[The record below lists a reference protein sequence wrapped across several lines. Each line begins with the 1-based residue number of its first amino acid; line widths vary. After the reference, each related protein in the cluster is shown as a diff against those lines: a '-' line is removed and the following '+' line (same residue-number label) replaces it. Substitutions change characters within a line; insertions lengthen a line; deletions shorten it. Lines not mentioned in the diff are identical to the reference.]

1 MSQTTQQIIGMR
13 EVTWQEYEE
22 FLRQRGEVVIED
34 VRIPLTGRKQV
45 AALQPAEFEMEQTT
59 VWSFPDRGT
68 WATHQGNYRGNWA
81 PQIPRNLI
89 LRYTQPGEWVLDPM
103 VGSGT
108 TLVECKLLGR
118 NGIGVDINYEAL
130 MLTFDRLNFEPRN
143 LYETLPPT
151 EIRLYHG
158 DARNLDKIPD
168 ESIDLI
174 ATHPPYAN
182 IIAYSKG
189 ETVNGDLS
197 RMRSLT
203 EYLDAMTEVAKECYR
218 VLKPGRHCAILVGDT
233 RRHKHY
239 VPIAFRVMERFLQ
252 VGFIL
257 REDVI
262 KVQWKMKSTRER
274 WQRQPNRDFL
284 LIYHEHL
291 FIFRKPEQNEDVR
304 KFQGSMGPEQSIRI
318 HRLPP
323 HQARFPQLW
332 SPQTTPPQTR
342 PFLWDNQESLPL
354 LGQIQQP
361 LSLFLNL
368 VATKLQ
374 ACRLRQGFGWAYSR
388 PLPLETCACQS
399 PPRVII
405 TQCYAFV
412 KAAGDVIY
420 GSG

>member
-1 MSQTTQQIIGMR
+1 MEPKTSIKMR
-13 EVTWQEYEE
+13 EVTWEEYEA
-22 FLRQRGEVVIED
+22 FLRERREVVIED

-45 AALQPAEFEMEQTT
+45 SILQPLDFELEQTT

-108 TLVECKLLGR
+108 TMVECKLLGR

-130 MLTFDRLNFEPRN
+130 MLTFDRLNFEPQN

-158 DARNLDKIPD
+158 DARNLDLIPD

-182 IIAYSKG
+182 IIAYSRG
-189 ETVNGDLS
+189 NVVDGDLS
-197 RMRSLT
+197 RLRSLDD
-203 EYLDAMTEVAKECYR
+203 YLDAMTEVAKECYR

-274 WQRQPNRDFL
+274 WQRQTERDFL

-291 FIFRKPEQNEDVR
+291 FIFRKPESNEDVR
-304 KFQGSMGPEQSIRI
+304 KFQDSMKPKPFIPH
-318 HRLPP
+318 HRHHQDKFPRSRWNHTVPP
-323 HQARFPQLW
+323 HGHPCQRLMPKPPLRMGQTQQ
-332 SPQTTPPQTR
+332 SPLPY
-342 PFLWDNQESLPL
+342 LNQ
-354 LGQIQQP
+354 
-361 LSLFLNL
+361 
-368 VATKLQ
+368 VATKL
-374 ACRLRQGFGWAYSR
+374 LVHHWRQGLGLSC
-388 PLPLETCACQS
+388 LQS
-399 PPRVII
+399 LSSLVGA
-405 TQCYAFV
+405 QA
-412 KAAGDVIY
+412 
-420 GSG
+420 

>member
-1 MSQTTQQIIGMR
+1 MKETKTQTRFKMR
-13 EVTWQEYEE
+13 EVTWDEYEA
-22 FLRQRGEVVIED
+22 FLRERREVVIED
-34 VRIPLTGRKQV
+34 VKIPLTGRKQV
-45 AALQPAEFEMEQTT
+45 NTLQPIDFELEQTT
-59 VWSFPDRGT
+59 VWSFPDRGA

-130 MLTFDRLNFEPRN
+130 MLTFDRLNFEPQN

-158 DARNLDKIPD
+158 DARNLDLIPD

-189 ETVNGDLS
+189 NTIDGDLS
-197 RMRSLT
+197 RLRSLDD
-203 EYLDAMTEVAKECYR
+203 YLDAMTEVAMECYR

-274 WQRQPNRDFL
+274 WQRQAERDFL

-291 FIFRKPEQNEDVR
+291 FIFRKPESNEDVR
-304 KFQGSMGPEQSIRI
+304 KFQGSMKMEPFIPHHRHHQSK
-318 HRLPP
+318 
-323 HQARFPQLW
+323 FPQSLW
-332 SPQTTPPQTR
+332 HHIVPLHGHPCQRYMPKLPARMGQT
-342 PFLWDNQESLPL
+342 
-354 LGQIQQP
+354 QQP
-361 LSLFLNL
+361 PLPYLNQ
-368 VATKLQ
+368 VATKLPVHHW
-374 ACRLRQGFGWAYSR
+374 RQGLESSCLQ
-388 PLPLETCACQS
+388 LPSSLVDAQ
-399 PPRVII
+399 
-405 TQCYAFV
+405 A
-412 KAAGDVIY
+412 
-420 GSG
+420 

>member
-174 ATHPPYAN
+174 ATHPPYAT
-182 IIAYSKG
+182 SSPTPK
-189 ETVNGDLS
+189 
-197 RMRSLT
+197 
-203 EYLDAMTEVAKECYR
+203 AK
-218 VLKPGRHCAILVGDT
+218 
-233 RRHKHY
+233 
-239 VPIAFRVMERFLQ
+239 Q
-252 VGFIL
+252 
-257 REDVI
+257 
-262 KVQWKMKSTRER
+262 
-274 WQRQPNRDFL
+274 
-284 LIYHEHL
+284 
-291 FIFRKPEQNEDVR
+291 
-304 KFQGSMGPEQSIRI
+304 
-318 HRLPP
+318 
-323 HQARFPQLW
+323 
-332 SPQTTPPQTR
+332 
-342 PFLWDNQESLPL
+342 
-354 LGQIQQP
+354 
-361 LSLFLNL
+361 
-368 VATKLQ
+368 
-374 ACRLRQGFGWAYSR
+374 
-388 PLPLETCACQS
+388 
-399 PPRVII
+399 
-405 TQCYAFV
+405 
-412 KAAGDVIY
+412 
-420 GSG
+420 

>member
-1 MSQTTQQIIGMR
+1 MRETKARTRVKMR
-13 EVTWQEYEE
+13 EVTWEEYEA
-22 FLRQRGEVVIED
+22 FLRERREVVIED
-34 VRIPLTGRKQV
+34 VRIPLTGHKQV
-45 AALQPAEFEMEQTT
+45 SILQPLDFELEQTT

-130 MLTFDRLNFEPRN
+130 MLTFDRLNFEPQN
-143 LYETLPPT
+143 LYETLSPT

-158 DARNLDKIPD
+158 DARNLDIIPD

-189 ETVNGDLS
+189 STVDGDLS
-197 RMRSLT
+197 RLRSL
-203 EYLDAMTEVAKECYR
+203 EDYLDAMTEVAKECYR

-262 KVQWKMKSTRER
+262 KVQWKMKSTHER

-284 LIYHEHL
+284 LIYHEPL
-291 FIFRKPEQNEDVR
+291 FIFRKPAKGEDTR
-304 KFQGSMGPEQSIRI
+304 KFQESMSLRKGD
-318 HRLPP
+318 
-323 HQARFPQLW
+323 
-332 SPQTTPPQTR
+332 SP
-342 PFLWDNQESLPL
+342 
-354 LGQIQQP
+354 
-361 LSLFLNL
+361 
-368 VATKLQ
+368 
-374 ACRLRQGFGWAYSR
+374 C
-388 PLPLETCACQS
+388 
-399 PPRVII
+399 
-405 TQCYAFV
+405 
-412 KAAGDVIY
+412 
-420 GSG
+420 

>member
-1 MSQTTQQIIGMR
+1 MKETKTQTRFKMR
-13 EVTWQEYEE
+13 EVTWDEYEA
-22 FLRQRGEVVIED
+22 FLRERREVVIED
-34 VRIPLTGRKQV
+34 VKISLTGRKQV
-45 AALQPAEFEMEQTT
+45 NTLQPIDFELEQTT
-59 VWSFPDRGT
+59 VWSFPDRGA
-68 WATHQGNYRGNWA
+68 WVTHQGNYRGNWA

-108 TLVECKLLGR
+108 TLVECKLLGC

-130 MLTFDRLNFEPRN
+130 MLTFDRLNFEPQN

-158 DARNLDKIPD
+158 DARNLDLIPD

-189 ETVNGDLS
+189 NTIDGDLS
-197 RMRSLT
+197 RLRSLDD
-203 EYLDAMTEVAKECYR
+203 YLDAMTEVAMECYR

-274 WQRQPNRDFL
+274 WQRQAERDFL

-291 FIFRKPEQNEDVR
+291 FIFRKPESNEDVR
-304 KFQGSMGPEQSIRI
+304 KFQGSMKMEPFIPHHRRHHQSKFPQSLWHHIV
-318 HRLPP
+318 PP
-323 HQARFPQLW
+323 HGHPCQRYMPKLPARMG
-332 SPQTTPPQTR
+332 QT
-342 PFLWDNQESLPL
+342 
-354 LGQIQQP
+354 QQP
-361 LSLFLNL
+361 PLPYLNQ
-368 VATKLQ
+368 VATKLPVHHW
-374 ACRLRQGFGWAYSR
+374 RQGLESSCLQ
-388 PLPLETCACQS
+388 LPSSLVDAQ
-399 PPRVII
+399 
-405 TQCYAFV
+405 A
-412 KAAGDVIY
+412 
-420 GSG
+420 

>member
-1 MSQTTQQIIGMR
+1 MSQTTYQSISMR

-34 VRIPLTGRKQV
+34 VRIPLIGRKQV
-45 AALQPAEFEMEQTT
+45 TALQPADFELEQTT
-59 VWSFPDRGT
+59 VLSFPDQGS

-89 LRYTQPGEWVLDPM
+89 LRYTQSGEWVLDPM

-108 TLVECKLLGR
+108 TLVECKLISR

-130 MLTFDRLNFEPRN
+130 MLTFDRLNFEPSN
-143 LYETLPPT
+143 LYETLSPT

-158 DARNLDKIPD
+158 DACNLDKIPD
-168 ESIDLI
+168 ESIDLV
-174 ATHPPYAN
+174 ATHPPYTN

-197 RMRSLT
+197 RMRSLG
-203 EYLDAMTEVAKECYR
+203 EYLDAMAEVAKECYR

-239 VPIAFRVMERFLQ
+239 VPIAFQVMERFLR

-257 REDVI
+257 HENVI

-284 LIYHEHL
+284 LIYHKHFL
-291 FIFRKPEQNEDVR
+291 VFRKPERGEDTR
-304 KFQGSMGPEQSIRI
+304 KFQQ
-318 HRLPP
+318 H
-323 HQARFPQLW
+323 
-332 SPQTTPPQTR
+332 
-342 PFLWDNQESLPL
+342 FLGGGEIGDW
-354 LGQIQQP
+354 GQ
-361 LSLFLNL
+361 
-368 VATKLQ
+368 
-374 ACRLRQGFGWAYSR
+374 
-388 PLPLETCACQS
+388 
-399 PPRVII
+399 
-405 TQCYAFV
+405 
-412 KAAGDVIY
+412 KAKAP
-420 GSG
+420 

>member
-1 MSQTTQQIIGMR
+1 MKETKTQTRFKMR
-13 EVTWQEYEE
+13 EVTWDEYEA
-22 FLRQRGEVVIED
+22 FLRERREVVIED
-34 VRIPLTGRKQV
+34 VKIPLTGRKQV
-45 AALQPAEFEMEQTT
+45 NTLQPIDFELEQTT
-59 VWSFPDRGT
+59 VWSFPDRGA

-130 MLTFDRLNFEPRN
+130 MLTFDRLNFEPQN

-158 DARNLDKIPD
+158 DARNLDLIPD
-168 ESIDLI
+168 ESVDLI

-189 ETVNGDLS
+189 NTIDGDLS
-197 RMRSLT
+197 RFRSLDD
-203 EYLDAMTEVAKECYR
+203 YLDAMTEVAMECYR

-274 WQRQPNRDFL
+274 WQRQAERDFL

-291 FIFRKPEQNEDVR
+291 FIFRKPESNEDVR
-304 KFQGSMGPEQSIRI
+304 KFQGSMKMEPFIPHHRHHQSK
-318 HRLPP
+318 
-323 HQARFPQLW
+323 FPQSLW
-332 SPQTTPPQTR
+332 HHIVPLHGHPCQRYMPKLPARMGQTQQSPLPY
-342 PFLWDNQESLPL
+342 LNQ
-354 LGQIQQP
+354 
-361 LSLFLNL
+361 
-368 VATKLQ
+368 VATKLPVHHW
-374 ACRLRQGFGWAYSR
+374 RQGLESSCLQ
-388 PLPLETCACQS
+388 LPSSLVDAQ
-399 PPRVII
+399 
-405 TQCYAFV
+405 A
-412 KAAGDVIY
+412 
-420 GSG
+420 

>member
-1 MSQTTQQIIGMR
+1 MGETKTKTSVKMR
-13 EVTWQEYEE
+13 EVTWEEYEA
-22 FLRQRGEVVIED
+22 FLRERREVVIED

-45 AALQPAEFEMEQTT
+45 SILQPLDFELEQTT

-130 MLTFDRLNFEPRN
+130 MLTFDRLNFEPQN
-143 LYETLPPT
+143 LYETLPLT

-158 DARNLDKIPD
+158 DARNLDLIPD
-168 ESIDLI
+168 ESVDLI

-182 IIAYSKG
+182 IISYSKG
-189 ETVNGDLS
+189 NIIDGDLS
-197 RMRSLT
+197 MLRSLDD
-203 EYLDAMTEVAKECYR
+203 YLDAMTEVAMECYR
-218 VLKPGRHCAILVGDT
+218 VLKSGRHCAILVGDT

-274 WQRQPNRDFL
+274 WQRQAERDFL

-291 FIFRKPEQNEDVR
+291 FIFRKPESNEDVR
-304 KFQGSMGPEQSIRI
+304 KFQDSMKQEPFT
-318 HRLPP
+318 P
-323 HQARFPQLW
+323 HHQRHQGKFPQSRWNHKSHLHGHPCQRLMPKLPSQMGQTQQ
-332 SPQTTPPQTR
+332 SPLPY
-342 PFLWDNQESLPL
+342 LNQVAAKLP
-354 LGQIQQP
+354 
-361 LSLFLNL
+361 
-368 VATKLQ
+368 VHHW
-374 ACRLRQGFGWAYSR
+374 RQGLESSCPQLLS
-388 PLPLETCACQS
+388 PLVGA
-399 PPRVII
+399 R
-405 TQCYAFV
+405 A
-412 KAAGDVIY
+412 
-420 GSG
+420 

>member
-1 MSQTTQQIIGMR
+1 MKETKTQTRFKMR
-13 EVTWQEYEE
+13 EVTWDEYEA
-22 FLRQRGEVVIED
+22 FLRERREVVIED
-34 VRIPLTGRKQV
+34 VKIPLTGRKQV
-45 AALQPAEFEMEQTT
+45 NTLQPIDFELEQTT
-59 VWSFPDRGT
+59 VWSFPDRGA

-130 MLTFDRLNFEPRN
+130 MLTFDRLNFEPQN

-158 DARNLDKIPD
+158 DARNLDLIPD

-189 ETVNGDLS
+189 NTIDGDLS
-197 RMRSLT
+197 RFRSLDD
-203 EYLDAMTEVAKECYR
+203 YLDAMTEVAMECYR

-262 KVQWKMKSTRER
+262 KVQWKMKSTHER

-291 FIFRKPEQNEDVR
+291 FIFRKPAKGEDTR
-304 KFQGSMGPEQSIRI
+304 KFQDSMSLRKGD
-318 HRLPP
+318 
-323 HQARFPQLW
+323 
-332 SPQTTPPQTR
+332 SP
-342 PFLWDNQESLPL
+342 
-354 LGQIQQP
+354 
-361 LSLFLNL
+361 
-368 VATKLQ
+368 
-374 ACRLRQGFGWAYSR
+374 C
-388 PLPLETCACQS
+388 
-399 PPRVII
+399 
-405 TQCYAFV
+405 
-412 KAAGDVIY
+412 
-420 GSG
+420 

>member
-1 MSQTTQQIIGMR
+1 MKETKTQTRFKMR
-13 EVTWQEYEE
+13 EVTWDEYEA
-22 FLRQRGEVVIED
+22 FLRERREVVIED
-34 VRIPLTGRKQV
+34 VKIPLTGRKQV
-45 AALQPAEFEMEQTT
+45 NTLQPIDFELEQTT
-59 VWSFPDRGT
+59 VWSFPDRGA

-130 MLTFDRLNFEPRN
+130 MLTFDRLNFEPQN

-151 EIRLYHG
+151 QIRLYHG
-158 DARNLDKIPD
+158 DARNLDLIPD
-168 ESIDLI
+168 EIIDLI

-189 ETVNGDLS
+189 NTIDGDLS
-197 RMRSLT
+197 RFRSLDD
-203 EYLDAMTEVAKECYR
+203 YLDAMTEVAMECYR

-274 WQRQPNRDFL
+274 WQRQAERDFL

-291 FIFRKPEQNEDVR
+291 FIFRKPESNEDVR
-304 KFQGSMGPEQSIRI
+304 KFQGSMKMEPFIPHHRRHHQSKFPQSLWHHIV
-318 HRLPP
+318 PP
-323 HQARFPQLW
+323 HGHPCQRYMPKLPARMG
-332 SPQTTPPQTR
+332 QT
-342 PFLWDNQESLPL
+342 
-354 LGQIQQP
+354 QQP
-361 LSLFLNL
+361 PLPYLNQ
-368 VATKLQ
+368 VATKLPVHHW
-374 ACRLRQGFGWAYSR
+374 RQGLESSCLQ
-388 PLPLETCACQS
+388 LPSSLVDAQ
-399 PPRVII
+399 
-405 TQCYAFV
+405 A
-412 KAAGDVIY
+412 
-420 GSG
+420 

>member
-1 MSQTTQQIIGMR
+1 MKETKTQTRFKMR
-13 EVTWQEYEE
+13 EVTWDEYEA
-22 FLRQRGEVVIED
+22 FLRERREVVIED
-34 VRIPLTGRKQV
+34 VKIPLTGRKQV
-45 AALQPAEFEMEQTT
+45 NTLQPIDFELEQTT
-59 VWSFPDRGT
+59 VWSFPDRGA

-130 MLTFDRLNFEPRN
+130 MLTFDRLNFEPQN

-158 DARNLDKIPD
+158 DARNLDLIPD

-189 ETVNGDLS
+189 NTIDGDLS
-197 RMRSLT
+197 RLRSLDD
-203 EYLDAMTEVAKECYR
+203 YLDAMTEVAMECYR

-274 WQRQPNRDFL
+274 WQRQAERDFL

-291 FIFRKPEQNEDVR
+291 FIFRKPESNEDVR
-304 KFQGSMGPEQSIRI
+304 KFQGSMKMEPFIPHHRRHHQSKSPQSLWHHIV
-318 HRLPP
+318 PP
-323 HQARFPQLW
+323 HGHPCQRYMPKLPARMG
-332 SPQTTPPQTR
+332 QT
-342 PFLWDNQESLPL
+342 
-354 LGQIQQP
+354 QQP
-361 LSLFLNL
+361 PLPYLNQ
-368 VATKLQ
+368 VATKLPVHHW
-374 ACRLRQGFGWAYSR
+374 RQGLESSCLQ
-388 PLPLETCACQS
+388 LPSSLVDAQ
-399 PPRVII
+399 
-405 TQCYAFV
+405 A
-412 KAAGDVIY
+412 
-420 GSG
+420 

>member
-1 MSQTTQQIIGMR
+1 MSQITQQLIKMK

-34 VRIPLTGRKQV
+34 VHIPLTGRKQV
-45 AALQPAEFEMEQTT
+45 AALQPTEFELEQTT

-143 LYETLPPT
+143 LYETLPTT

-182 IIAYSKG
+182 IIAYSRGKAI
-189 ETVNGDLS
+189 NGDLS
-197 RMRSLT
+197 RMRSLD

-218 VLKPGRHCAILVGDT
+218 VLKPGRHCSILVGDT

-239 VPIAFRVMERFLQ
+239 VPIAFRVMECFLQ

-274 WQRQPNRDFL
+274 WQPQPNRDFL

-291 FIFRKPEQNEDVR
+291 FIFRKPERGEDIH
-304 KFQGSMGPEQSIRI
+304 KFRGSTSNGGEN
-318 HRLPP
+318 
-323 HQARFPQLW
+323 
-332 SPQTTPPQTR
+332 
-342 PFLWDNQESLPL
+342 D
-354 LGQIQQP
+354 G
-361 LSLFLNL
+361 
-368 VATKLQ
+368 
-374 ACRLRQGFGWAYSR
+374 
-388 PLPLETCACQS
+388 
-399 PPRVII
+399 
-405 TQCYAFV
+405 
-412 KAAGDVIY
+412 
-420 GSG
+420 

>member
-1 MSQTTQQIIGMR
+1 MKETKTQTRFKMR
-13 EVTWQEYEE
+13 EVTWDEYEA
-22 FLRQRGEVVIED
+22 FLRERREVVIED
-34 VRIPLTGRKQV
+34 VKIPLTGRKQV
-45 AALQPAEFEMEQTT
+45 NTLQPIDFELEQTT
-59 VWSFPDRGT
+59 VWSFPDRGA

-130 MLTFDRLNFEPRN
+130 MLTFDRLNFEPQN

-158 DARNLDKIPD
+158 DARNLDLIPD

-189 ETVNGDLS
+189 NTIDGDLS
-197 RMRSLT
+197 RLQSLDD
-203 EYLDAMTEVAKECYR
+203 YLDAMTEVAMECYR

-274 WQRQPNRDFL
+274 WQRQAERDFL

-291 FIFRKPEQNEDVR
+291 FIFRKPESNEDVR
-304 KFQGSMGPEQSIRI
+304 KFQGSMKMEPFIPHHRRHHQSK
-318 HRLPP
+318 
-323 HQARFPQLW
+323 FPQSLW
-332 SPQTTPPQTR
+332 HHIVPLHGHPCQRYMPKLPAQMGQT
-342 PFLWDNQESLPL
+342 
-354 LGQIQQP
+354 QQP
-361 LSLFLNL
+361 PLPYSNQ
-368 VATKLQ
+368 VATKLPVHHW
-374 ACRLRQGFGWAYSR
+374 RQGLESSCLQ
-388 PLPLETCACQS
+388 LPSSLVDAQ
-399 PPRVII
+399 
-405 TQCYAFV
+405 A
-412 KAAGDVIY
+412 
-420 GSG
+420 

>member
-1 MSQTTQQIIGMR
+1 MKETKTQTRFKMR
-13 EVTWQEYEE
+13 EVTWDEYEA
-22 FLRQRGEVVIED
+22 FLRERREVVIED
-34 VRIPLTGRKQV
+34 VKIPLTGRKQV
-45 AALQPAEFEMEQTT
+45 NTLQPIDFELEQTT
-59 VWSFPDRGT
+59 VWSFPDRGA

-130 MLTFDRLNFEPRN
+130 MLTFDRLNFEPQN

-158 DARNLDKIPD
+158 DARNLNLIPD

-189 ETVNGDLS
+189 NTIDGDLS
-197 RMRSLT
+197 RFRSLDD
-203 EYLDAMTEVAKECYR
+203 YLDAMTEVAMECYR

-274 WQRQPNRDFL
+274 WQRQAERDFL

-291 FIFRKPEQNEDVR
+291 FIFRKPESNEDVR
-304 KFQGSMGPEQSIRI
+304 KFQGSMKMEPFIPHHRRHHQSKFPQSLWHHIV
-318 HRLPP
+318 PP
-323 HQARFPQLW
+323 HGHPCQRYMPKLPARMG
-332 SPQTTPPQTR
+332 QT
-342 PFLWDNQESLPL
+342 
-354 LGQIQQP
+354 QQP
-361 LSLFLNL
+361 PLPYLNQ
-368 VATKLQ
+368 VATKLPVHHW
-374 ACRLRQGFGWAYSR
+374 RQGLESSCLQ
-388 PLPLETCACQS
+388 LPSSLVDAQ
-399 PPRVII
+399 
-405 TQCYAFV
+405 A
-412 KAAGDVIY
+412 
-420 GSG
+420 

>member
-1 MSQTTQQIIGMR
+1 MKMR
-13 EVTWQEYEE
+13 EITRQEYEA
-22 FLRQRGEVVIED
+22 FLRERGEVIIDD
-34 VRIPLTGRKQV
+34 VRIPLMGHRQV
-45 AALQPAEFEMEQTT
+45 TVLQPADFELEQTT

-89 LRYTQPGEWVLDPM
+89 LRYTQPNEWVLDPM

-130 MLTFDRLNFEPRN
+130 MLTFDRLNFEPQN

-158 DARNLDKIPD
+158 DARNLDLIPD
-168 ESIDLI
+168 ESVDLI

-189 ETVNGDLS
+189 NTIDGDLS
-197 RMRSLT
+197 RLRSLDD
-203 EYLDAMTEVAKECYR
+203 YLDAMTEVAMECYR

-274 WQRQPNRDFL
+274 WQRQAERDFL

-291 FIFRKPEQNEDVR
+291 FIFRKPESNEDVR
-304 KFQGSMGPEQSIRI
+304 KFQGSMKMEPFIPHHRHHQSK
-318 HRLPP
+318 
-323 HQARFPQLW
+323 FPQSQWHHIAPLHGHPCQRYMPKPPARM
-332 SPQTTPPQTR
+332 SQT
-342 PFLWDNQESLPL
+342 
-354 LGQIQQP
+354 QQP
-361 LSLFLNL
+361 PFPYLNQ
-368 VATKLQ
+368 VATKSPVYHW
-374 ACRLRQGFGWAYSR
+374 RQGLESSCLQ
-388 PLPLETCACQS
+388 LPSSLVDA
-399 PPRVII
+399 
-405 TQCYAFV
+405 
-412 KAAGDVIY
+412 
-420 GSG
+420 

>member
-1 MSQTTQQIIGMR
+1 MKETKTQTRFKMR
-13 EVTWQEYEE
+13 EVTWDEYEA
-22 FLRQRGEVVIED
+22 FLRERREVVIED
-34 VRIPLTGRKQV
+34 VKIPLTGRKQV
-45 AALQPAEFEMEQTT
+45 NTLQPIDFELEQTT
-59 VWSFPDRGT
+59 VWSFPDRGA

-130 MLTFDRLNFEPRN
+130 MLTFDRLNFEPQN

-158 DARNLDKIPD
+158 DARNLNLIPD

-189 ETVNGDLS
+189 NTIDGDLS
-197 RMRSLT
+197 RFRSLDD
-203 EYLDAMTEVAKECYR
+203 YLDAMTEVAMECYR

-274 WQRQPNRDFL
+274 WQRQAERDFL

-291 FIFRKPEQNEDVR
+291 FIFRKPESNEDVR
-304 KFQGSMGPEQSIRI
+304 KFQGSMKMEPFIPHHRHHQSK
-318 HRLPP
+318 
-323 HQARFPQLW
+323 FPQSLW
-332 SPQTTPPQTR
+332 HHIVPLHGHPCQRYMPKLPARMGQT
-342 PFLWDNQESLPL
+342 
-354 LGQIQQP
+354 QQP
-361 LSLFLNL
+361 PLPYLNQ
-368 VATKLQ
+368 VATKLPVHHW
-374 ACRLRQGFGWAYSR
+374 RQGLESSCLQ
-388 PLPLETCACQS
+388 LPSSLVDAQ
-399 PPRVII
+399 
-405 TQCYAFV
+405 A
-412 KAAGDVIY
+412 
-420 GSG
+420 

>member
-1 MSQTTQQIIGMR
+1 MKETKTQTRFKMR
-13 EVTWQEYEE
+13 EVTWDEYEA
-22 FLRQRGEVVIED
+22 FLRERREVVIED
-34 VRIPLTGRKQV
+34 VKIPLTGRKQV
-45 AALQPAEFEMEQTT
+45 NTLQPIDFELEQTT
-59 VWSFPDRGT
+59 VWSFPDRGA

-130 MLTFDRLNFEPRN
+130 MLTFDRLNFEPQN

-158 DARNLDKIPD
+158 DARNLDLIPD

-189 ETVNGDLS
+189 NTIDGDLS
-197 RMRSLT
+197 RFRSLDD
-203 EYLDAMTEVAKECYR
+203 YLDAMTEVSMECYR

-274 WQRQPNRDFL
+274 WQRQAERDFL

-291 FIFRKPEQNEDVR
+291 FIFRKPESNEDVR
-304 KFQGSMGPEQSIRI
+304 KFQGSMKMEPFIPHHRHHQSK
-318 HRLPP
+318 
-323 HQARFPQLW
+323 FPQSLW
-332 SPQTTPPQTR
+332 HHIVPLHGHPCQRYMPKLPARMGQT
-342 PFLWDNQESLPL
+342 
-354 LGQIQQP
+354 QQP
-361 LSLFLNL
+361 PLPYLNQ
-368 VATKLQ
+368 VATKLPVHHW
-374 ACRLRQGFGWAYSR
+374 RQGLESSCLQ
-388 PLPLETCACQS
+388 LPSSLVDAQ
-399 PPRVII
+399 
-405 TQCYAFV
+405 A
-412 KAAGDVIY
+412 
-420 GSG
+420 

>member
-1 MSQTTQQIIGMR
+1 MNETKTQTRFKMR
-13 EVTWQEYEE
+13 EVTWDEYEA
-22 FLRQRGEVVIED
+22 FLRERREVVIED
-34 VRIPLTGRKQV
+34 VKIPLTGRKQV
-45 AALQPAEFEMEQTT
+45 NTLQPIDFELEQTT
-59 VWSFPDRGT
+59 VWSFPDRGA

-130 MLTFDRLNFEPRN
+130 MLTFDRLNFEPQN
-143 LYETLPPT
+143 LYETLPTT

-158 DARNLDKIPD
+158 DARNLDLIPD

-189 ETVNGDLS
+189 NTIDGDLS
-197 RMRSLT
+197 RFRSLDD
-203 EYLDAMTEVAKECYR
+203 YLDAMTEVAMECYR

-233 RRHKHY
+233 RRYKHY

-262 KVQWKMKSTRER
+262 KVQWKMKSTHER

-291 FIFRKPEQNEDVR
+291 FIFRKPAKGEDTR
-304 KFQGSMGPEQSIRI
+304 KFQDSMSLRKGD
-318 HRLPP
+318 
-323 HQARFPQLW
+323 
-332 SPQTTPPQTR
+332 SP
-342 PFLWDNQESLPL
+342 
-354 LGQIQQP
+354 
-361 LSLFLNL
+361 
-368 VATKLQ
+368 
-374 ACRLRQGFGWAYSR
+374 C
-388 PLPLETCACQS
+388 
-399 PPRVII
+399 
-405 TQCYAFV
+405 
-412 KAAGDVIY
+412 
-420 GSG
+420 

>member
-1 MSQTTQQIIGMR
+1 MKETKTQTRFKMR
-13 EVTWQEYEE
+13 EVTWDEYEA
-22 FLRQRGEVVIED
+22 FLRERREVVIED
-34 VRIPLTGRKQV
+34 VKIPLTGRKQV
-45 AALQPAEFEMEQTT
+45 NTLQPIDFELEQTT
-59 VWSFPDRGT
+59 VWSFPDRGA

-130 MLTFDRLNFEPRN
+130 MLTFDRLNFEPQN

-158 DARNLDKIPD
+158 DARNLDLIPD

-189 ETVNGDLS
+189 NTIDGDLS
-197 RMRSLT
+197 RFRSLDD
-203 EYLDAMTEVAKECYR
+203 YLDAMTEVAMECYR

-274 WQRQPNRDFL
+274 WQRQAERDFL

-291 FIFRKPEQNEDVR
+291 FIFRKPESNEDVR
-304 KFQGSMGPEQSIRI
+304 KFQGSMKMEPFIPHHRRHHQSK
-318 HRLPP
+318 
-323 HQARFPQLW
+323 FPQSLW
-332 SPQTTPPQTR
+332 HHIVPLHGHPCQRYMPKLPARMGQT
-342 PFLWDNQESLPL
+342 
-354 LGQIQQP
+354 QQP
-361 LSLFLNL
+361 PLPYLNQ
-368 VATKLQ
+368 VATKLPVHHW
-374 ACRLRQGFGWAYSR
+374 RQGLESSCLQ
-388 PLPLETCACQS
+388 LPSSLVDAQ
-399 PPRVII
+399 
-405 TQCYAFV
+405 A
-412 KAAGDVIY
+412 
-420 GSG
+420 